1 MEHWVGRI
9 CILVCI
15 VLVCFGVCMYV
26 CNYIH
31 ARDSNSKGKE
41 VWVHYLIQQNFFSH
55 L

>member
-31 ARDSNSKGKE
+31 AG
-41 VWVHYLIQQNFFSH
+41 IQTPKAKKSGYII
-55 L
+55 